1 MHLHEFFYGLARCPV
16 CRARPSSALGCCA
29 ACAEALFK
37 PTVNGT
43 TLALG
48 MYEGG
53 LERAV
58 RALKFH
64 HTTRLAKLFGKRLA
78 EAVTNEGWRV
88 HTVCAVPLHAS
99 RRRERGYNQA
109 ELVAK
114 ETARCLGR
122 PYKPLLKR
130 VRATGQQARLS
141 AGERGENVSG
151 AFSASPCKGARVLLV
166 DDVVTSG
173 ATTTECGLA
182 LLDAGASYVY
192 VAAVASASRAQGVGS
207 SPQKLS

>member
-1 MHLHEFFYGLARCPV
+1 MHLHEFFYGLSRCPV
-16 CRARPSSALGCCA
+16 CRTRPSSALGCCA
-29 ACAEALFK
+29 ACGEALFE
-37 PTVNGT
+37 PTVSGT

-48 MYEGG
+48 AYEGG

-64 HTTRLAKLFGKRLA
+64 HTTRLAKLFGARLA
-78 EAVTNEGWRV
+78 EAVTLEGWRV
-88 HTVCAVPLHAS
+88 HVVCAVPLHAS
-99 RRRERGYNQA
+99 RRLERGYNQA

-130 VRATGQQARLS
+130 VRATGQQARLA
-141 AGERGENVSG
+141 AGERGENVSD
-151 AFSASPCKGARVLLV
+151 AFSASPCRGARVLLV

-173 ATTTECGLA
+173 ATTTECSLA
-182 LLDAGASYVY
+182 LLDAGVSFVY
-192 VAAVASASRAQGVGS
+192 VAAVARAVT
-207 SPQKLS
+207 KTVTKAKRA